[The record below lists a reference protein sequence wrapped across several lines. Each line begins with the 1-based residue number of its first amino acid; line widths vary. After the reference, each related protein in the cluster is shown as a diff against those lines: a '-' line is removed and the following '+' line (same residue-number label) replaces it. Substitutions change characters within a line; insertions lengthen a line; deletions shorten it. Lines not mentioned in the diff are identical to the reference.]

1 MHSLLSYGYLVLIGL
16 FTLIEPIIICYLI
29 AETYSLVRST
39 MLDRKTFR
47 AKAPKVF
54 CSLIL
59 AVKIGFIM
67 FTFYS
72 MVFKE

>member
-16 FTLIEPIIICYLI
+16 FTLIEPIIVCYLI
-29 AETYSLVRST
+29 AGIYSLIRST
-39 MLDRKTFR
+39 MVDRKAFR
-47 AKAPKVF
+47 EKAPKVF

-59 AVKIGFIM
+59 AAKIGFIM